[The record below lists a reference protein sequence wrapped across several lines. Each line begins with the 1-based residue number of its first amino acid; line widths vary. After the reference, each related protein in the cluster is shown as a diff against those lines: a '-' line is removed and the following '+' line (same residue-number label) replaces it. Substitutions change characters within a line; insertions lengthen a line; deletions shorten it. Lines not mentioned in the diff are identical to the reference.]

1 VATPPSPA
9 RLALGRAIRDLR
21 RRREMSQEELALRSG
36 LQRKTIH
43 QMEVG
48 KTDPRL
54 ESVMRVAEALDTSIV
69 DLMES
74 LDGYLP
80 GARG

>member
-1 VATPPSPA
+1 
-9 RLALGRAIRDLR
+9 
-21 RRREMSQEELALRSG
+21 MSQEALALRSG

-54 ESVMRVAEALDTSIV
+54 ESVLRVAAALEISVVELMGAVEDLLTDMVRDTH
-69 DLMES
+69 
-74 LDGYLP
+74 G
-80 GARG
+80 

>member
-1 VATPPSPA
+1 MPSPPSPA
-9 RLALGRAIRDLR
+9 RIALGRAIRDLR

-43 QMEVG
+43 QMEVA

-54 ESVMRVAEALDTSIV
+54 DSLMRVAEALETSMV
-69 DLMES
+69 DLMEV
-74 LDGYLP
+74 LDD
-80 GARG
+80 